1 MHGAGLACRTLDPS
15 KILVL
20 GKNRLLVNC
29 GGIFDVLT
37 YDPNS
42 SNPLAAMAVYQQEDL
57 VSLGRIVLAL
67 SCNSFIAIQ
76 RENLAQSM
84 ELVTGN
90 YSSDLRN
97 LIMYLLTAPQRV
109 KSVNDLMPM
118 IGECLHCLPHSLI
131 EKIENL
137 SPPQGARFYTA
148 LDTCLQK
155 TDQLE
160 VKTEIF

>member
-118 IGECLHCLPHSLI
+118 IGECLHCLTPSLI
-131 EKIENL
+131 ENI